1 MYQLEDLFDKRSV
14 VGARLERILVEKN
27 CTKAELYKNTHVS
40 RPTIDKILEGTI
52 TSKKNYETHMS
63 KIMEYLQISPDMLLG
78 NIVCRKNRVREMRS
92 VIKMSTESMA
102 KATGISQERLQQIE
116 SGGQATMAE
125 LRDLAWELSIST
137 HVLTDTYFFEPQ
149 MGTPEIFVEDSKVQG
164 GINGFWGHVGILLK
178 GSEKYRW
185 YPITANTR
193 DMVFHKIDDE
203 LLVIPCMDNKIL
215 FLYMPNVEEV
225 ILSDFDVGE
234 PSDKDWNPAV
244 SCGEMPLVLY
254 EALEDYCDGEMEAI
268 SGKMKKILEC
278 YVEKSGQTENELY
291 YMLKTSVI
299 YYANGKERWAQIEF
313 DDDTISETIE
323 EVYGYGMSNVRERFF
338 FYSDNTDGSENFLNV
353 KKISMI
359 ELPLLKV
366 EEAIYRRSCLED

>member
-14 VGARLERILVEKN
+14 VGARLEQILVEKN

-63 KIMEYLQISPDMLLG
+63 KIIEYLHITPDMLAG
-78 NIVCRKNRVREMRS
+78 NIACRKNRVREMRS

-102 KATGISQERLQQIE
+102 EATGISLERLQQIE
-116 SGGQATMAE
+116 TGEQASTVE
-125 LRDLAWELSIST
+125 LRDLAWELSTST

-149 MGTPEIFVEDSKVQG
+149 MGTPEVFVANSKVQG
-164 GINGFWGHVGILLK
+164 EVSGFWGHVGILLT
-178 GSEKYRW
+178 GSKKYRW

-193 DMVFHKIDDE
+193 DMIFRKIDDD
-203 LLVIPCMDNKIL
+203 LLVIPCMDNKVL
-215 FLYMPNVEEV
+215 FLYMPNVEE
-225 ILSDFDVGE
+225 ITLSDFDCDT
-234 PSDKDWNPAV
+234 PSCKDWDPGVN
-244 SCGEMPLVLY
+244 CGEIPLVLY
-254 EALEDYCDGEMEAI
+254 EALEDYCNEDVELI
-268 SGKMKKILEC
+268 SDKMKKVLDC
-278 YVEKSGQTENELY
+278 YVNKRGKTKDELY

-299 YYANGKERWAQIEF
+299 YYASGKERWAQIEF
-313 DDDTISETIE
+313 DDDTISETVE
-323 EVYGYGMSNVRERFF
+323 EVYGYEMSDVEEKFF
-338 FYSDNTDGSENFLNV
+338 FYSDDTDGSENFVNM

-366 EEAIYRRSCLED
+366 EEAIYRRSCSED